1 MVKYKKAKEKECK
14 VLDEELK
21 GLTDEQVKERM
32 SEGKVNKVDD
42 DKTRTNWEI
51 IRDNVCTLFN
61 LFNLLI
67 AIALIAVK
75 AYTNL
80 AYMLIIIVNIVI
92 GIVQEIHA
100 RNLVQK
106 LSVLKISK
114 ATVVRNGKEKEL
126 NIDEIVLDDVIIL
139 DSGKQICAD
148 SVVIDGE
155 VEVNESLLTGESDT
169 ILKQKGD
176 KLLSGSY
183 VISGKC
189 YSKVE
194 KVGKDNFAAQITSET
209 KKYKRAESELVNSMR
224 RVTRF
229 TSFVIIPVGLILF
242 VQAYFFR
249 NIDITNSVVSTAA
262 ALLGMLP
269 KGLMLLITISLA
281 TGVIKLAKKSVLV
294 QDLYSVET
302 LAHIDTLCLDKTGT
316 ITEGKMK
323 VDNVEIYNENYL
335 PRSMNSLMTAF
346 VNEMTDNNATFMAL
360 KDYFKGEDSFEV
372 ADNMAFSSER
382 KWSSISFK
390 NLGSIV
396 LGAPERLIEK
406 SDMEMPNK
414 IIEEQK
420 AGKRM
425 LFIAYTQDIISDEN
439 LPHLE
444 IVAAITLDDPLRKN
458 AKEMLGFFKT
468 QKVDIK
474 IISGDN
480 PLTVSSI
487 AKKAGLETYDS
498 YIDLSTLNSDDEIPA
513 LVEKYSVF
521 ARVLPHQ
528 KSIIVKALQAKGHSV
543 AMTGDG
549 VNDVIALKQADC
561 SITLPEASDIARQ
574 VSQIVLLNSDF
585 SVLKDVLMEGR
596 RVVNNITNVARIFFI
611 KTIYSML
618 LSLFNIV
625 TNTAFPFIPIQ
636 ITLIDLVIEG
646 YTSFFLSFLENSK
659 PIRGRFLRTVIKN
672 ALPYALTIIIGIVI
686 LTFTRAG
693 LELSL
698 EESETLMY
706 LLIGGV
712 SIFAVIDACRPFNR
726 ISTFLCTTTAV
737 GFFCAVLLFR
747 NLLHLTPVD
756 GDAIVILVASLILAY
771 IIVTGLKNL
780 INNLVKDLEK
790 AAE

>member
-1 MVKYKKAKEKECK
+1 MEKEN
-14 VLDEELK
+14 LK
-21 GLTDEQVKERM
+21 GLTEKQVEERIKD
-32 SEGKVNKVDD
+32 GKVNKVEDN
-42 DKTRTNWEI
+42 KTRTNWEI

-80 AYMLIIIVNIVI
+80 AYMLIIVVNIII
-92 GIVQEIHA
+92 GVVQEIHA

-106 LSVLKISK
+106 LSVLKVSK
-114 ATVVRNGKEKEL
+114 ANVIRDEKEKEI
-126 NIDEIVLDDVIIL
+126 NIDEIVLDDLIVL

-148 SVVIDGE
+148 SVVMSGE

-183 VISGKC
+183 VVSGKC

-194 KVGKDNFAAQITSET
+194 KVGKDNFAEQITSET
-209 KKYKRAESELVNSMR
+209 KKYKRAESELVNSMKK
-224 RVTRF
+224 VTNF

-249 NIDITNSVVSTAA
+249 NVDITNSVVSTAA

-281 TGVIKLAKKSVLV
+281 TGVIKLAKKRVLV

-316 ITEGKMK
+316 ITEGRMK
-323 VDNVEIYNENYL
+323 VDNVKIYNEKCL
-335 PRSMNSLMTAF
+335 PHPMQKMMTAF
-346 VNEMTDNNATFMAL
+346 VNEMSDNNATFMAL
-360 KDYFKGEDSFEV
+360 KDYYKGEDKFEV
-372 ADNMAFSSER
+372 EDNMAFSSER

-390 NLGSIV
+390 EIGSIV

-406 SDMEMPNK
+406 SKMEMP
-414 IIEEQK
+414 EEIVTAQK

-425 LFIAYTQDIISDEN
+425 LFVGYSKEVVSNEN
-439 LPHLE
+439 LPNLE
-444 IVAAITLDDPLRKN
+444 IIAAITLDDPLRKN

-468 QKVDIK
+468 QSVDIK

-487 AKKAGLETYDS
+487 AKKAGLESYDS
-498 YIDLSTLNSDDEIPA
+498 YIDLSTITSDDQIPE
-513 LVEKYSVF
+513 LVDKYSVF
-521 ARVLPHQ
+521 ARVMPHQ
-528 KSIIVKALQAKGHSV
+528 KSLIVKALQEKGHSV

-549 VNDVIALKQADC
+549 VNDVVALKQADC

-618 LSLFNIV
+618 LALFNIV

-636 ITLIDLVIEG
+636 ITLIDLAIEG

-659 PIRGRFLRTVIKN
+659 PLKGTFLRTVIKN
-672 ALPYALTIIIGIVI
+672 ALPYALTIIISII
-686 LTFTRAG
+686 IITFTKAG
-693 LELSL
+693 MGLNL
-698 EESETLMY
+698 EESHTIMY
-706 LLIGGV
+706 LIIGGV
-712 SIFAVIDACRPFNR
+712 SIFAVIEACRPFNR

-737 GFFCAVLLFR
+737 GFFFAAILFKK
-747 NLLHLTPVD
+747 LLHLT
-756 GDAIVILVASLILAY
+756 AINEQVIIILGASLILAY
-771 IIVTGLKNL
+771 IVVTGLKYL
-780 INNLVKDLEK
+780 INNLSSDLEK
-790 AAE
+790 ARE

>member
-1 MVKYKKAKEKECK
+1 MDK
-14 VLDEELK
+14 EELK
-21 GLTDEQVKERM
+21 GLTDEQVLQRIEN
-32 SEGKVNKVDD
+32 GQTNKVED

-67 AIALIAVK
+67 AIALISVK

-106 LSVLKISK
+106 LSVLKVSK
-114 ATVVRNGKEKEL
+114 ATVVRNGKEKEI

-148 SVVIDGE
+148 SVVLDGE

-183 VISGKC
+183 VVSGKC
-189 YSKVE
+189 HSKVE

-209 KKYKRAESELVNSMR
+209 KKYKRAESELVNSMKK
-224 RVTRF
+224 VTNF
-229 TSFVIIPVGLILF
+229 TSFVIIPVGIILF

-249 NIDITNSVVSTAA
+249 NVDITNSVVSTAA

-281 TGVIKLAKKSVLV
+281 TGVIKLAKKRVLV

-316 ITEGKMK
+316 ITEGRMK
-323 VDNVEIYNENYL
+323 VDNVKVYNEKCM
-335 PRSMNSLMTAF
+335 PHSIQKMMTAF

-360 KDYFKGEDSFEV
+360 KDYYQGEDKFEV
-372 ADNMAFSSER
+372 ADTMAFSSER

-390 NLGSIV
+390 NEGSIV

-406 SDMEMPNK
+406 SKMEMPK
-414 IIEEQK
+414 EIIDAQK
-420 AGKRM
+420 AGRRM
-425 LFIAYTQDIISDEN
+425 LFIAYTNKVISDEK
-439 LPHLE
+439 LPELE

-458 AKEMLGFFKT
+458 AKEMLGFFKK
-468 QKVDIK
+468 QNVDIK
-474 IISGDN
+474 VISGDN

-487 AKKAGLETYDS
+487 AKKAGLESYNA
-498 YIDLSTLNSDDEIPA
+498 YIDLSTISSDDEIPE
-513 LVEKYSVF
+513 LVDKYSVF
-521 ARVLPHQ
+521 ARVMPHQ
-528 KSIIVKALQAKGHSV
+528 KSLIVKALQEKGHSV

-549 VNDVIALKQADC
+549 VNDVVALKQADC

-618 LSLFNIV
+618 LSLFNII

-646 YTSFFLSFLENSK
+646 YTSFFLSFKENSK
-659 PIRGRFLRTVIKN
+659 PIKGTFLRTVIKN
-672 ALPYALTIIIGIVI
+672 AMPYALAIIVSIII
-686 LTFTRAG
+686 LTFTRQG
-693 LELSL
+693 LNLNV
-698 EESETLMY
+698 EEAETVMY
-706 LLIGGV
+706 LAIGGISV
-712 SIFAVIDACRPFNR
+712 FAVIEACRPFTK
-726 ISTFLCTTTAV
+726 ISTFLCTTTAL
-737 GFFCAVLLFR
+737 GYLFAVFLFK
-747 NLLHLTPVD
+747 NLLHLAPITENMLMIF
-756 GDAIVILVASLILAY
+756 IVNLILAY
-771 IIVTGLKNL
+771 IYVIGMKTI
-780 INNLVKDLEK
+780 INNLGKELKDK
-790 AAE
+790 I

>member
-1 MVKYKKAKEKECK
+1 MN
-14 VLDEELK
+14 EELK
-21 GLTDEQVKERM
+21 GLTDEQVKERIA
-32 SEGKVNKVDD
+32 EGKVNKVDD

-323 VDNVEIYNENYL
+323 VDNVEIYNENCL

-406 SDMEMPNK
+406 SNMEMPDK

-425 LFIAYTQDIISDEN
+425 LFIAYTQDIISDEK
-439 LPHLE
+439 LSHLE

-513 LVEKYSVF
+513 LVDKYSVF

>member
-1 MVKYKKAKEKECK
+1 MDK
-14 VLDEELK
+14 EELK
-21 GLTDEQVKERM
+21 GLTDEQVLQRIEN
-32 SEGKVNKVDD
+32 GQTNKVED

-67 AIALIAVK
+67 AIALISVK

-106 LSVLKISK
+106 LSVLKVSK
-114 ATVVRNGKEKEL
+114 ATVVRNGKEKEI

-148 SVVIDGE
+148 SVVLDGE

-183 VISGKC
+183 VVSGKC
-189 YSKVE
+189 HSKVE

-209 KKYKRAESELVNSMR
+209 KKYKRAESELVNSMKK
-224 RVTRF
+224 VTNF
-229 TSFVIIPVGLILF
+229 TSFVIIPVGIILF

-249 NIDITNSVVSTAA
+249 NVDITNSVVSTAA

-281 TGVIKLAKKSVLV
+281 TGVIKLAKKRVLV

-316 ITEGKMK
+316 ITEGRMK
-323 VDNVEIYNENYL
+323 VDNVKVYNEKCM
-335 PRSMNSLMTAF
+335 PHSIQKMMTAF

-360 KDYFKGEDSFEV
+360 KDYYQGEDKFEV
-372 ADNMAFSSER
+372 ADTMAFSSER

-390 NLGSIV
+390 NEGSIV

-406 SDMEMPNK
+406 SKMEMPK
-414 IIEEQK
+414 EIIDAQK
-420 AGKRM
+420 AGRRM
-425 LFIAYTQDIISDEN
+425 LFIAFTNKVISDEK
-439 LPHLE
+439 LPELE

-458 AKEMLGFFKT
+458 AKEMLGFFKK
-468 QKVDIK
+468 QNVDIK
-474 IISGDN
+474 VISGDN

-487 AKKAGLETYDS
+487 AKKAGLESYNA
-498 YIDLSTLNSDDEIPA
+498 YIDLSTITSDDEIPQ
-513 LVEKYSVF
+513 LVDKYSVF
-521 ARVLPHQ
+521 ARVMPHQ
-528 KSIIVKALQAKGHSV
+528 KSLIVKALQEKGHSV

-549 VNDVIALKQADC
+549 VNDVVALKQADC

-618 LSLFNIV
+618 LSLFNII

-646 YTSFFLSFLENSK
+646 YTSFFLSFKENSK
-659 PIRGRFLRTVIKN
+659 PIKGTFLRTVIKN
-672 ALPYALTIIIGIVI
+672 AMPYALAIIVSIII
-686 LTFTRAG
+686 LTFTRQG
-693 LELSL
+693 LNLNV
-698 EESETLMY
+698 EEAETVMY
-706 LLIGGV
+706 LAIGGISV
-712 SIFAVIDACRPFNR
+712 FAVIEACRPFTK
-726 ISTFLCTTTAV
+726 ISTFLCTTTAL
-737 GFFCAVLLFR
+737 GYLFAVFLFK
-747 NLLHLTPVD
+747 NLLHLAPITENMLMIF
-756 GDAIVILVASLILAY
+756 IVNLILAY
-771 IIVTGLKNL
+771 IFVIGMKTI
-780 INNLVKDLEK
+780 INNLGKELKDK
-790 AAE
+790 I

>member
-1 MVKYKKAKEKECK
+1 MEKE
-14 VLDEELK
+14 DLK
-21 GLTDEQVKERM
+21 GLTDKQVEERIKD
-32 SEGKVNKVDD
+32 GKVNKVEDN
-42 DKTRTNWEI
+42 KTRTNWEI

-80 AYMLIIIVNIVI
+80 AYMLIIIVNIII
-92 GIVQEIHA
+92 GVVQEIHA

-106 LSVLKISK
+106 LSVLKVSK
-114 ATVVRNGKEKEL
+114 ANVIRNGKEKEI
-126 NIDEIVLDDVIIL
+126 NIDEIVLDDLIVL
-139 DSGKQICAD
+139 DAGKQICAD
-148 SVVIDGE
+148 PVVMSGE

-183 VISGKC
+183 VVSGKC

-194 KVGKDNFAAQITSET
+194 KVGKDNFAEQITSET
-209 KKYKRAESELVNSMR
+209 KKYKRAESELVSSMKK
-224 RVTRF
+224 VTNF

-249 NIDITNSVVSTAA
+249 NVDITNSVVSTAA

-281 TGVIKLAKKSVLV
+281 TGVIKLAKKRVLV

-316 ITEGKMK
+316 ITEGRMK
-323 VDNVEIYNENYL
+323 VDNVKIYNEKCL
-335 PRSMNSLMTAF
+335 PHTMQKMMVAF
-346 VNEMTDNNATFMAL
+346 VNEMSDNNATFMAL
-360 KDYFKGEDSFEV
+360 KDYYKGEDKFEV
-372 ADNMAFSSER
+372 EDNMAFSSER

-390 NLGSIV
+390 GIGSIV

-406 SDMEMPNK
+406 SKMEMP
-414 IIEEQK
+414 EEVVTAQK

-425 LFIAYTQDIISDEN
+425 LFVGYSKETVSDEN
-439 LPHLE
+439 LPNLE

-468 QKVDIK
+468 QSVDIK

-487 AKKAGLETYDS
+487 AKKAGLESYDS
-498 YIDLSTLNSDDEIPA
+498 YIDLSTISSDDQIPE
-513 LVEKYSVF
+513 LVDKYSVF
-521 ARVLPHQ
+521 ARVMPHQ
-528 KSIIVKALQAKGHSV
+528 KSLIVKALQEKGHSV

-549 VNDVIALKQADC
+549 VNDVVALKQADC

-618 LSLFNIV
+618 LALFNIV

-636 ITLIDLVIEG
+636 ITLIDLAIEG

-659 PIRGRFLRTVIKN
+659 PLKGTFLQTVIRN
-672 ALPYALTIIIGIVI
+672 ALPYALTIIISII
-686 LTFTRAG
+686 IITFTRAG
-693 LELSL
+693 MGLNI
-698 EESETLMY
+698 EESHTLMY
-706 LLIGGV
+706 LIIGGV
-712 SIFAVIDACRPFNR
+712 SIFAVIEACRPFNR

-737 GFFCAVLLFR
+737 GFFFAVILFKK
-747 NLLHLTPVD
+747 LLHLT
-756 GDAIVILVASLILAY
+756 AINEQVIIMLGASLILAY
-771 IIVTGLKNL
+771 IVVTGLKYL
-780 INNLVKDLEK
+780 INNLSNDLEK
-790 AAE
+790 ARE

>member
-1 MVKYKKAKEKECK
+1 MEKES
-14 VLDEELK
+14 LK
-21 GLTDEQVKERM
+21 GLTNKQVEERIKD
-32 SEGKVNKVDD
+32 GKVNKVEDN
-42 DKTRTNWEI
+42 KTRTNWEI

-80 AYMLIIIVNIVI
+80 AYMLIIVVNIII
-92 GIVQEIHA
+92 GVVQEIHA

-106 LSVLKISK
+106 LSVLKVSK
-114 ATVVRNGKEKEL
+114 ANVIRDGKEKEI
-126 NIDEIVLDDVIIL
+126 NIDEIVIDDLIVL

-148 SVVIDGE
+148 SVVMSGE

-183 VISGKC
+183 VVSGKC

-194 KVGKDNFAAQITSET
+194 KVGKDNFAEQITSET
-209 KKYKRAESELVNSMR
+209 KKYKRAESELVNSMKK
-224 RVTRF
+224 VTNF

-249 NIDITNSVVSTAA
+249 NVDITNSVVSTAA

-281 TGVIKLAKKSVLV
+281 TGVIKLAKKRVLV

-316 ITEGKMK
+316 ITEGRMK
-323 VDNVEIYNENYL
+323 VDNVKIYNEKCM
-335 PRSMNSLMTAF
+335 PHTMQKMMVAF
-346 VNEMTDNNATFMAL
+346 VNEMSDNNATFMAL
-360 KDYFKGEDSFEV
+360 KDYYKGEDKFEIE
-372 ADNMAFSSER
+372 DNMAFSSER

-390 NLGSIV
+390 GIGSIV

-406 SDMEMPNK
+406 SKMEMP
-414 IIEEQK
+414 EEVVTAQK

-425 LFIAYTQDIISDEN
+425 LFVGYSKETVSDEN
-439 LPHLE
+439 LPNLE
-444 IVAAITLDDPLRKN
+444 IVASITLDDPLRKN

-468 QKVDIK
+468 QSVDIK

-487 AKKAGLETYDS
+487 AKKAGLESYDS
-498 YIDLSTLNSDDEIPA
+498 YIDLSTINSDDQIPE
-513 LVEKYSVF
+513 LVDKYSVF
-521 ARVLPHQ
+521 ARVMPHQ
-528 KSIIVKALQAKGHSV
+528 KSLIVKALQEKGQSV

-549 VNDVIALKQADC
+549 VNDVVALKQADC

-618 LSLFNIV
+618 LALFNIV

-636 ITLIDLVIEG
+636 ITLIDLAIEG

-659 PIRGRFLRTVIKN
+659 PLKGTFLRTVIRN
-672 ALPYALTIIIGIVI
+672 ALPYALTIIISII
-686 LTFTRAG
+686 LITFTRSGMG
-693 LELSL
+693 LNI
-698 EESETLMY
+698 EESHTLMY
-706 LLIGGV
+706 LIIGGV
-712 SIFAVIDACRPFNR
+712 SIFAVIEACRPFNR

-737 GFFCAVLLFR
+737 GFFFAAILFKK
-747 NLLHLTPVD
+747 LLHLT
-756 GDAIVILVASLILAY
+756 AINEQVILILGASLILAY
-771 IIVTGLKNL
+771 IVVTGLKYL
-780 INNLVKDLEK
+780 INNLSNDLEK
-790 AAE
+790 ARE

>member
-1 MVKYKKAKEKECK
+1 MEKES
-14 VLDEELK
+14 LK
-21 GLTDEQVKERM
+21 GLTNKQVEERIKD
-32 SEGKVNKVDD
+32 GKVNKVEDN
-42 DKTRTNWEI
+42 KTRTNWEI

-80 AYMLIIIVNIVI
+80 AYMLIIVVNIII
-92 GIVQEIHA
+92 GVVQEIHA

-106 LSVLKISK
+106 LSVLKVSK
-114 ATVVRNGKEKEL
+114 ANVIRDGKEKEI
-126 NIDEIVLDDVIIL
+126 NIDEIVIDDLIVL

-148 SVVIDGE
+148 SVVMSGE

-183 VISGKC
+183 VVSGKC

-194 KVGKDNFAAQITSET
+194 KVGKDNFAEQITSET
-209 KKYKRAESELVNSMR
+209 KKYKRAESELVNSMKK
-224 RVTRF
+224 VTNF

-249 NIDITNSVVSTAA
+249 NVDITNSVVSTAA

-281 TGVIKLAKKSVLV
+281 TGVIKLAKKRVLV

-316 ITEGKMK
+316 ITEGRMK
-323 VDNVEIYNENYL
+323 VDNVKIYNEKCM
-335 PRSMNSLMTAF
+335 PHTMQKMMVAF
-346 VNEMTDNNATFMAL
+346 VNEMSDNNATFMAL
-360 KDYFKGEDSFEV
+360 KDYYKGEDKFEIE
-372 ADNMAFSSER
+372 DNMAFSSER

-390 NLGSIV
+390 GIGSIV

-406 SDMEMPNK
+406 SKMEMP
-414 IIEEQK
+414 EEVVTAQK

-425 LFIAYTQDIISDEN
+425 LFVGYSKETVSDEN
-439 LPHLE
+439 LPNLE
-444 IVAAITLDDPLRKN
+444 IVASITLDDPLRKN

-468 QKVDIK
+468 QSVDIK

-487 AKKAGLETYDS
+487 AKKAGLESYDS
-498 YIDLSTLNSDDEIPA
+498 YIDLSTINSDDQIPE
-513 LVEKYSVF
+513 LVDKYSVF
-521 ARVLPHQ
+521 ARVMPHQ
-528 KSIIVKALQAKGHSV
+528 KSLIVKALQEKGHSV

-549 VNDVIALKQADC
+549 VNDVVALKQADC

-618 LSLFNIV
+618 LALFNIV

-636 ITLIDLVIEG
+636 ITLIDLAIEG

-659 PIRGRFLRTVIKN
+659 PLKGTFLRTVIRN
-672 ALPYALTIIIGIVI
+672 ALPYALTIIISII
-686 LTFTRAG
+686 LITFTRSGMG
-693 LELSL
+693 LNI
-698 EESETLMY
+698 EESHTLMY
-706 LLIGGV
+706 LIIGGV
-712 SIFAVIDACRPFNR
+712 SIFAVIEACRPFNR

-737 GFFCAVLLFR
+737 GFFFAAILFKK
-747 NLLHLTPVD
+747 LLHLT
-756 GDAIVILVASLILAY
+756 AINEQVILILGASLILAY
-771 IIVTGLKNL
+771 IVVTGLKYL
-780 INNLVKDLEK
+780 INNLSNDLEK
-790 AAE
+790 AIE

>member
-1 MVKYKKAKEKECK
+1 MDK
-14 VLDEELK
+14 EELK
-21 GLTDEQVKERM
+21 GLNDEQVQERIK
-32 SEGKVNKVDD
+32 EGKINKVED

-80 AYMLIIIVNIVI
+80 AYMLIIIINIVI
-92 GIVQEIHA
+92 GIAQEIHA

-106 LSVLKISK
+106 LSVLKVSK
-114 ATVVRNGKEKEL
+114 ALVVRNGKEKEI
-126 NIDEIVLDDVIIL
+126 NIDEIVLDDIIIL
-139 DSGKQICAD
+139 DAGRQICAD
-148 SVVIDGE
+148 SIVEEGE

-183 VISGKC
+183 VVSGKC

-209 KKYKRAESELVNSMR
+209 KKYKRAESELVNSMKK
-224 RVTRF
+224 VTHF

-249 NIDITNSVVSTAA
+249 NVDITNSIVSTAA

-281 TGVIKLAKKSVLV
+281 TGVIKLAKKRVLV

-316 ITEGKMK
+316 ITEGRMK
-323 VDNVEIYNENYL
+323 VDSVNVYNEKCM
-335 PRSMNSLMTAF
+335 PRSLQKMMTAF

-360 KDYFKGEDSFEV
+360 KDYYKGDEKFEV
-372 ADNMAFSSER
+372 ADRMAFSSER

-390 NLGSIV
+390 NEGSIV

-406 SDMEMPNK
+406 SNMQMPEE
-414 IIEEQK
+414 IISAQK

-425 LFIAYTQDIISDEN
+425 LFIAYTNKVVSDEN
-439 LPHLE
+439 LPNLE

-458 AKEMLGFFKT
+458 AKEMLGFFKR
-468 QKVDIK
+468 QNVDIK

-487 AKKAGLETYDS
+487 AKKAGLESYDS
-498 YIDLSTLNSDDEIPA
+498 YIDLSSISSDDEIPA
-513 LVEKYSVF
+513 LVDKYSVF
-521 ARVLPHQ
+521 ARVMPHQ
-528 KSIIVKALQAKGHSV
+528 KSIIVKALQEKGHSV

-618 LSLFNIV
+618 LSLFNII

-646 YTSFFLSFLENSK
+646 YTSFFLSFKENSK
-659 PIRGRFLRTVIKN
+659 PIKGTFLRTVIKN
-672 ALPYALTIIIGIVI
+672 ALPYALAIIVSIVF
-686 LTFTRAG
+686 LTFTRQG
-693 LELSL
+693 LNLSA
-698 EESETLMY
+698 EEAETAMY
-706 LLIGGV
+706 LAIGGISV
-712 SIFAVIDACRPFNR
+712 FAVIEACRPFTK
-726 ISTFLCTTTAV
+726 ISTFLCTTTAL
-737 GFFCAVLLFR
+737 GYLFAVFLFK
-747 NLLHLTPVD
+747 NLLHLTPITENILIIF
-756 GDAIVILVASLILAY
+756 IVNLILAY
-771 IIVTGLKNL
+771 IFIIGMKTL
-780 INNLVKDLEK
+780 INNLGRELKDK
-790 AAE
+790 I

>member
-1 MVKYKKAKEKECK
+1 MEKES
-14 VLDEELK
+14 LK
-21 GLTDEQVKERM
+21 GLTNKQVEERIKD
-32 SEGKVNKVDD
+32 GKVNKVEDN
-42 DKTRTNWEI
+42 KTRTNWEI

-80 AYMLIIIVNIVI
+80 AYMLIIVVNIII
-92 GIVQEIHA
+92 GVVQEIHA

-106 LSVLKISK
+106 LSVLKVSK
-114 ATVVRNGKEKEL
+114 ANVIRDGKEKEI
-126 NIDEIVLDDVIIL
+126 NIDEIVIDDLIVL

-148 SVVIDGE
+148 SVVMSGE

-183 VISGKC
+183 VVSGKC

-194 KVGKDNFAAQITSET
+194 KVGKDNFAEQITSET
-209 KKYKRAESELVNSMR
+209 KKYKRAESELVNSMKK
-224 RVTRF
+224 VTNF

-249 NIDITNSVVSTAA
+249 NVDITNSVVSTAA

-269 KGLMLLITISLA
+269 KGLMLLITISLE
-281 TGVIKLAKKSVLV
+281 TGVIKLAKKRVLV

-316 ITEGKMK
+316 ITEGRMK
-323 VDNVEIYNENYL
+323 VDNVKIYNEKCM
-335 PRSMNSLMTAF
+335 PHTMQKMMVAF
-346 VNEMTDNNATFMAL
+346 VNEMSDNNATFMAL
-360 KDYFKGEDSFEV
+360 KDYYKGEDKFEIE
-372 ADNMAFSSER
+372 DNMAFSSER

-390 NLGSIV
+390 GIGSIV

-406 SDMEMPNK
+406 SKMEMP
-414 IIEEQK
+414 EEVVTAQK

-425 LFIAYTQDIISDEN
+425 LFVGYSKETVSDEN
-439 LPHLE
+439 LPNLE
-444 IVAAITLDDPLRKN
+444 IVASITLDDPLRKN

-468 QKVDIK
+468 QSVDIK

-487 AKKAGLETYDS
+487 AKKAGLESYDS
-498 YIDLSTLNSDDEIPA
+498 YIDLSTINSDDQIPE
-513 LVEKYSVF
+513 LVDKYSVF
-521 ARVLPHQ
+521 ARVMPHQ
-528 KSIIVKALQAKGHSV
+528 KSLIVKALQEKGHSV

-549 VNDVIALKQADC
+549 VNDVVALKQADC

-618 LSLFNIV
+618 LALFNIV

-636 ITLIDLVIEG
+636 ITLIDLAIEG

-659 PIRGRFLRTVIKN
+659 PLKGTFLRTVIRN
-672 ALPYALTIIIGIVI
+672 ALPYALTIIISII
-686 LTFTRAG
+686 LITFTRSGMG
-693 LELSL
+693 LNI
-698 EESETLMY
+698 EESHTLMY
-706 LLIGGV
+706 LIIGGV
-712 SIFAVIDACRPFNR
+712 SIFAVIEACRPFNR

-737 GFFCAVLLFR
+737 GFFFAAILFKK
-747 NLLHLTPVD
+747 LLHLT
-756 GDAIVILVASLILAY
+756 AINEQVILILGASLILAY
-771 IIVTGLKNL
+771 IVVTGLKYL
-780 INNLVKDLEK
+780 INNLSNDLEK
-790 AAE
+790 ARE